1 MKGAGRGMR
10 KSAYAYLS
18 VSLPLSSTSPLR
30 YLILPL
36 LDIPPFVAS
45 PYSRDAIRSTNVN
58 KNVSELFV
66 NCPALF
72 ATCEQ
77 RGEQPAGSYVVLP
90 SERRLDFLLVA
101 DVAFMK

>member
-1 MKGAGRGMR
+1 MR
-10 KSAYAYLS
+10 KKFMHQEQRAKWRESRTARLYTPTR
-18 VSLPLSSTSPLR
+18 VR
-30 YLILPL
+30 
-36 LDIPPFVAS
+36 
-45 PYSRDAIRSTNVN
+45 SRDAIRSTNVN

-66 NCPALF
+66 NCLALF

>member
-1 MKGAGRGMR
+1 MR
-10 KSAYAYLS
+10 KKFMHQEQRAKWRESRTARLYTPTR
-18 VSLPLSSTSPLR
+18 VR
-30 YLILPL
+30 
-36 LDIPPFVAS
+36 DIPPFVAS